1 MDQATGAGDETAQ
14 WKLTVE
20 RLERRLQREH
30 AARLQAEAI
39 AEAGTLNLYEQTRRL
54 ALLERIATESN
65 AFGSTEDIF
74 GRAVQ
79 LICEFTGWPLGHV
92 LFRDPTCSEPTLRSS
107 GVWFGAEPAAFDAFR
122 QLSAAAAFGMGE
134 GLPGRVMARAAAQ
147 WLPDVTI
154 DSNFP
159 RRDAAR
165 LSGVKGGYA
174 FPVLIGDE
182 VAAVLEFFLDRDHS
196 PDESL
201 LQTLER
207 IGAILGRVIERNR
220 AALAATLNQAELERM
235 VQEAQA
241 ASRAKTA
248 FLAVTSHEIRTPL
261 NAVLGLTEA
270 LKRTA
275 LDTEQQDLVSDI
287 LDAGATLLRL
297 LNAVLDIAKV
307 ETGGVSVTKSTFD
320 IHALAESVVR
330 LWRARASSGGV
341 GLDLAIEGLPRPCL
355 IQSDAGKIEQTLVN
369 LLSNA
374 LKFAPRGSRV
384 RLAIGGTVSEGRARV
399 EAEVVDQGPGVAE
412 ADRAR
417 IFQAYEQTSEGR
429 RAGGAGLGL
438 AIRAATM
445 RALGGWIGVADA
457 EDGGSRFFLCF
468 DAEVGQAVPAASRA
482 EEIDLVAA
490 CARLNILVAED
501 NPANQK
507 VLALLLQMVGLTP
520 TFVMNGAEA
529 VAAVRAQS
537 FDLILMDANMPV
549 MDGVT
554 AVRQIRALAGP
565 AADTPIHMVTANVFE
580 EDRDRYFLAGADGVL
595 AKPIV
600 VADLYA
606 LLAAPPAAHR
616 PEAAPA
622 RLGGLA

>member
-1 MDQATGAGDETAQ
+1 M
-14 WKLTVE
+14 
-20 RLERRLQREH
+20 
-30 AARLQAEAI
+30 
-39 AEAGTLNLYEQTRRL
+39 
-54 ALLERIATESN
+54 
-65 AFGSTEDIF
+65 EDIF

-92 LFRDPTCSEPTLRSS
+92 LFRDPGCSEPTLRSS
-107 GVWFGAEPAAFDAFR
+107 GVWFGAEPATFEAFR
-122 QLSAAAAFGMGE
+122 QLSAAAAFRMGE
-134 GLPGRVMARAAAQ
+134 GLPGRVMARATAQ
-147 WLPDVTI
+147 WLPDVTV

-174 FPVLIGDE
+174 FPILIGDE

-220 AALAATLNQAELERM
+220 AATATALNQAELERM

-270 LKRTA
+270 LKRTV
-275 LDTEQQDLVSDI
+275 LDTEQQDMVSDV
-287 LDAGATLLRL
+287 LDAGAMLLRL

-307 ETGGVSVTKSTFD
+307 ETGEMSVTKSTFD
-320 IHALAESVVR
+320 VHALAESVVR
-330 LWRARASSGGV
+330 LWRAIANSAGV
-341 GLDLAIEGLPRPCL
+341 GLDLAIDDLPQPCQ
-355 IQSDAGKIEQTLVN
+355 IQSDAGKFEQTLVN
-369 LLSNA
+369 LVSNA
-374 LKFAPRGSRV
+374 LKFSPPGSRV
-384 RLAIGGTVSEGRARV
+384 LLAIGGTVSDGQVRI

-412 ADRAR
+412 ADRTR
-417 IFQAYEQTSEGR
+417 IFQAYEQTSDGR

-438 AIRAATM
+438 AICAANM
-445 RALGGWIGVADA
+445 RALGGSIGVADA
-457 EDGGSRFFLCF
+457 EGGGSRFFLRF
-468 DAEVGQAVPAASRA
+468 DAEVCQDAPAASLVDQ
-482 EEIDLVAA
+482 IDLEAG
-490 CARLNILVAED
+490 CPRLNILVAED
-501 NPANQK
+501 NLANQK
-507 VLALLLQMVGLTP
+507 VLALLLQPLGITP

-529 VAAVRAQS
+529 VAAVQAQS

-549 MDGVT
+549 MDGVS

-565 AADTPIHMVTANVFE
+565 TADMPIHMVTANVFE

-606 LLAAPPAAHR
+606 LLTAPLVAQR
-616 PEAAPA
+616 SDAAPA
-622 RLGGLA
+622 EATASAR